1 MENSVQMLKFLVS
14 AAGPLHCEVLKDT
27 IGLYLDL

>member
-14 AAGPLHCEVLKDT
+14 AAGPLHCEVLKD
-27 IGLYLDL
+27 ISASVF